1 MHARRARD
9 HLPAIEKRRAA
20 VEGADLAARLFHEQP
35 YVWADAAKTV
45 ENAPIGAYEYLATR
59 VEQAAVDQMVASSRV
74 DAQPPAPAPA
84 PAPAAPAAAE
94 AVKETIDYDTF
105 AKADLRVAQV
115 LSAELVEGADK
126 LLRLQLD
133 IGEPKPRQ
141 VFAGIRKA
149 YDPAALV
156 GRQVVMVANLAPR
169 KMRFGVSEGMILAAG
184 NPDGALFVVSPDAG
198 AVPGAT
204 VK

>member
-1 MHARRARD
+1 M
-9 HLPAIEKRRAA
+9 
-20 VEGADLAARLFHEQP
+20 
-35 YVWADAAKTV
+35 
-45 ENAPIGAYEYLATR
+45 AT
-59 VEQAAVDQMVASSRV
+59 
-74 DAQPPAPAPA
+74 
-84 PAPAAPAAAE
+84 
-94 AVKETIDYDTF
+94 
-105 AKADLRVAQV
+105 V
-115 LSAELVEGADK
+115 LSAECVEGADK
-126 LLRLQLD
+126 LLRLLLD

-184 NPDGALFVVSPDAG
+184 NPDGALFVVAPDSG
-198 AVPGAT
+198 ALPGAA